1 MQVWTWISLRVYL
14 LFFYIVFYWDLS
26 SIFQQGGRNP
36 DITIVEGVWRRTE
49 VFLLPLILNVGFL
62 LSGGTEPPSG
72 RGAPQQ
78 AHLHLH
84 LKHLNR
90 LKSERRQK
98 YSFGCVWEIS
108 SLLCAD
114 TSSSL
119 GCLCLSWKFWF
130 RRVSTLGWRVCE
142 LTAALTL
149 FLQCGCNPVDFTAS
163 GCELFFI

>member
-1 MQVWTWISLRVYL
+1 MQVWTWITLRVYL

-98 YSFGCVWEIS
+98 YSFGCVWELS

-119 GCLCLSWKFWF
+119 GFLCPGSSGSVGSVLS
-130 RRVSTLGWRVCE
+130 VWRVCE

-149 FLQCGCNPVDFTAS
+149 FLRCGCNPVDFTAS